1 MRFECLM
8 LCLCLCFFAVAQEN
22 MAENTANSKPLVEL
36 QYGEDW
42 TVFHRFQCIPNNQ
55 LNKPFIYFQG
65 RLEVNEE
72 SKYVMYKFN
81 SQTLKAEDSI
91 LYDLEI
97 FKNGWGTPFNQKV
110 LGNRII
116 QLFSGFTKEGRS
128 QSLLKLEFDANSLRR
143 SGFTNAYEVD
153 SKKQW
158 HNVVRA
164 KWSVNDSL
172 ILAFV
177 SLKTPADQNEKV
189 AVCLMNANFDR
200 LFEATIDFEKK
211 SKDLTMEDLVV
222 LNDGSVYLSGSKRI
236 RGQQKKDDVVE
247 KRELF
252 LYKLDTRTQDLQ
264 EYDLGLQEYRVYQLD
279 LTTDE
284 YGNDLIIS
292 GLYDGIA
299 GRVGTFF
306 GMIKKQENALAELS
320 IHPFPVDHF
329 DVAYAYNR
337 KKTPKKL
344 EKRGLNMYL
353 AFKGVYNMSNQSYT
367 VLYEE
372 KYTIDPNGPSTFVA
386 GPIIY
391 MNYKANGQLNYS
403 GIITKNL
410 RQYSHTASNI
420 QGAAVIKRGD
430 ALHLIYNDDKGTF
443 VVKDSTKRPGVF
455 NRSYEW
461 FLTMYTIQLS
471 GETSE
476 VALDKF
482 RLEPINRFFFTE
494 YLQPISD
501 KNDEFFLPLGISPQY
516 KTKLNGL
523 KLAKL
528 KFLD

>member
-1 MRFECLM
+1 M

-177 SLKTPADQNEKV
+177 SLKTPADENEKV

-200 LFEATIDFEKK
+200 LFEATIDFEK
-211 SKDLTMEDLVV
+211 
-222 LNDGSVYLSGSKRI
+222 R
-236 RGQQKKDDVVE
+236 
-247 KRELF
+247 
-252 LYKLDTRTQDLQ
+252 
-264 EYDLGLQEYRVYQLD
+264 
-279 LTTDE
+279 
-284 YGNDLIIS
+284 
-292 GLYDGIA
+292 A
-299 GRVGTFF
+299 
-306 GMIKKQENALAELS
+306 
-320 IHPFPVDHF
+320 
-329 DVAYAYNR
+329 
-337 KKTPKKL
+337 KT
-344 EKRGLNMYL
+344 
-353 AFKGVYNMSNQSYT
+353 
-367 VLYEE
+367 
-372 KYTIDPNGPSTFVA
+372 
-386 GPIIY
+386 
-391 MNYKANGQLNYS
+391 
-403 GIITKNL
+403 
-410 RQYSHTASNI
+410 
-420 QGAAVIKRGD
+420 
-430 ALHLIYNDDKGTF
+430 
-443 VVKDSTKRPGVF
+443 
-455 NRSYEW
+455 
-461 FLTMYTIQLS
+461 
-471 GETSE
+471 
-476 VALDKF
+476 
-482 RLEPINRFFFTE
+482 
-494 YLQPISD
+494 
-501 KNDEFFLPLGISPQY
+501 
-516 KTKLNGL
+516 
-523 KLAKL
+523 
-528 KFLD
+528 